1 MVVAIKVIAVAF
13 ILAGAVYIVRPAAV
27 RGLIAFFKKGKRIY
41 VSPAVRFALAILF
54 FVAAGECKN
63 RWVVLCFGMLFFV
76 SALLI
81 VGLGAARLGRILEWF
96 ERQSHLLY
104 RFAGAATVAVGV
116 VILLYA

>member
-1 MVVAIKVIAVAF
+1 MAVAIKVIAVAF
-13 ILAGAVYIVRPAAV
+13 ILAGAVYIVRPA
-27 RGLIAFFKKGKRIY
+27 
-41 VSPAVRFALAILF
+41 AVRFALAILF

-81 VGLGAARLGRILEWF
+81 VGLGAARLVRILEWF
-96 ERQSHLLY
+96 ERQSHLLH